1 MNVLGLD
8 VTGLDVGSWLQ
19 GTRVLFPLLSAAW
32 LLLVLR
38 SRRAS
43 HLLLGV
49 LLANAWVW
57 AAVNVPQQRPYG
69 LGSSNDR
76 LNNIGFCQVVANEGR
91 PLQTFQVG
99 QLHFEPFWGALVA
112 FLVGPHPERLL
123 TVYPYFALCMALAF
137 ALALWFGLKRPD
149 EGEDG
154 PWERALV
161 AGFATLLSTAPLEF
175 LGTYRGPW
183 AMMFLL
189 KPNHSLGLVLLPLVL
204 LAFARMRGT
213 AQRVLVGLLLQL
225 VGWAFVIHMVFAV
238 AGLLVFALEA
248 WLHRRPERGREL
260 KDVLVAVG
268 VNVLIVSPYL
278 LMLVAGYPF
287 LQRLARNVIQP
298 SSPHV
303 MEGLFY
309 SGWLALLTFWGLRVL
324 RQRGD
329 RLSRLWAAQWLAAL
343 AIWVACLG
351 LSAVQQARELDE
363 VYQWLRFTGAVLA
376 GVGAWDLCRRLAEA
390 WRAGAV
396 APALRAVALSALLIP
411 VALPSFWDPL
421 RMDPFF
427 AAGLEP
433 LPRALL
439 GPAEWLRAHSRPG
452 DVVAGDHDFAPWVAA
467 LVGRRVLVSDRLH
480 MAPNYHER
488 LVLERDLLLG
498 SNARSAHEQARRYGV
513 RFLTVTRPV
522 LNQHRAQLEALKA
535 RADLRLGYEAPGPV
549 KGFEPLA
556 IFELLPERLP

>member
-8 VTGLDVGSWLQ
+8 ATGLD
-19 GTRVLFPLLSAAW
+19 TRGFLLGMRALFPLVAVAW

-49 LLANAWVW
+49 LLANAWLW
-57 AAVNVPQQRPYG
+57 TAVNLPQQRPYG

-76 LNNIGFCQVVANEGR
+76 LNNIAFCQVVANEGR

-112 FLVGPHPERLL
+112 VLVGPHPERLL
-123 TVYPYFALCMALAF
+123 ALYPYFALCLAPVF

-189 KPNHSLGLVLLPLVL
+189 KPNHALGLVLLPLL
-204 LAFARMRGT
+204 LAAFARMRGSV
-213 AQRVLVGLLLQL
+213 QRVLVGLLLQL
-225 VGWAFVIHMVFAV
+225 VGWAFVIHMAFAV
-238 AGLLVFALEA
+238 AGLAVFALES
-248 WLHRRPERGREL
+248 WLSRRPERGGEL
-260 KDVLVAVG
+260 KDVLVTVG

-287 LQRLARNVIQP
+287 MQRLARNVIQP
-298 SSPHV
+298 GSPHV

-309 SGWLALLTFWGLRVL
+309 AGWLAPLTFWGFRVL
-324 RQRGD
+324 LRRGD
-329 RLSRLWAAQWLAAL
+329 RLSRLWAAQWLAAV
-343 AIWVACLG
+343 AIWIACLG
-351 LSAVQQARELDE
+351 LSAVNLARELDE
-363 VYQWLRFTGAVLA
+363 VYQWLRFSGAVLA
-376 GVGAWDLCRRLAEA
+376 GVGAWDLCRRAAEA

-396 APALRAVALSALLIP
+396 APALRAVALSAALIP
-411 VALPSFWDPL
+411 LALPSFWDPM

-427 AAGLEP
+427 PAGLEP
-433 LPRALL
+433 LPRTLL
-439 GPAEWLRAHSRPG
+439 APAEWLRAHSRPG

-498 SNARSAHEQARRYGV
+498 SNLPGAHAQARRYGI
-513 RFLTVTRPV
+513 RFLTVTRPL
-522 LNQHRAQLEALKA
+522 LNQHGTRIEALEA

-556 IFELLPERLP
+556 IFELLPEGLP